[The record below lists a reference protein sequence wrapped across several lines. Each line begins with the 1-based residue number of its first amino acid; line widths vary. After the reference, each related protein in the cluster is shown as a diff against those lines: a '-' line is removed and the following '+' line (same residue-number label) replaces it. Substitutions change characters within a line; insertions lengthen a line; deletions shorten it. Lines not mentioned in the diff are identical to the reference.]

1 MVLLRREF
9 LARTA
14 SVAAGSGTLTLLAG
28 HAIGGEPVKDND
40 AQPFFKVY
48 PVGAVE
54 KTKDATLIRIFE
66 TYVPAL
72 KGLDGW
78 SHVNVLYW
86 FDRNDTPAKRS
97 VLQVH
102 PRGNRQNPLTG
113 VFACRSPVRPN
124 LIALTVCK
132 VLAVEGNA
140 VKVDTI
146 DAFDKTPV
154 LDLKP
159 VIASDAPKDAKGP
172 SWLGRPGN
180 EEP

>member
-1 MVLLRREF
+1 MALSRREF
-9 LARTA
+9 LAGAA
-14 SVAAGSGTLTLLAG
+14 SVAATGGTLTLVAG
-28 HAIGGEPVKDND
+28 QATGGETVKDDD

-48 PVGAVE
+48 PVGTVE
-54 KTKDATLIRIFE
+54 KTKGSTSIRVFE
-66 TYVPAL
+66 KYVPAL

-97 VLQVH
+97 ILQVH
-102 PRGNRQNPLTG
+102 PRGNKQNPLTG

-124 LIALTVCK
+124 LIALTLCK
-132 VLAVEGNA
+132 VLSVEGNV
-140 VKVDTI
+140 VKVDKI

-159 VIASDAPKDAKGP
+159 VLASDAPRDAKAP
-172 SWLGRPGN
+172 SWLGRP
-180 EEP
+180 PKDKS

>member
-1 MVLLRREF
+1 MALSRREF

-14 SVAAGSGTLTLLAG
+14 SVAAGSGALTLLAG
-28 HAIGGEPVKDND
+28 HATGGETVKDDD

-48 PVGAVE
+48 PVGTVE
-54 KTKDATLIRIFE
+54 KTKGSTSIRILDK
-66 TYVPAL
+66 YVPAL

-97 VLQVH
+97 ILQVH
-102 PRGNRQNPLTG
+102 PRGNSKNPLTG

-132 VLAVEGNA
+132 VLSVEGNV

-159 VIASDAPKDAKGP
+159 VITSDAPRDAKAP
-172 SWLGRPGN
+172 SWLGCP
-180 EEP
+180 PKDKP

>member
-1 MVLLRREF
+1 VILSRRAF
-9 LARTA
+9 LATTA
-14 SVAAGSGTLTLLAG
+14 SVAAASGTLTLLAG
-28 HAIGGEPVKDND
+28 HATGDEPVKDDD

-48 PVGAVE
+48 PVGTVE
-54 KTKDATLIRIFE
+54 KTKGSTSIRILDK
-66 TYVPAL
+66 YVPAL
-72 KGLDGW
+72 KGLEGW

-97 VLQVH
+97 ILQVH
-102 PRGNRQNPLTG
+102 PRGNKENPLTG

-132 VLAVEGNA
+132 ILAVEGNV

-159 VIASDAPKDAKGP
+159 ALASDAPQDAKGP
-172 SWLGRPGN
+172 SWLGRPKKKD
-180 EEP
+180 